1 MVDRRLRDR
10 LRALLLF
17 LHGDLRVPG
26 PPAGRDPDAAAAAP
40 ASAQYRDY
48 GRQQGYG
55 YNQAGGNL
63 DQRIDRIGE
72 RIERAFQNRA
82 ITRNEYRRLSYDLGR
97 INGLHDR
104 YRQNGLSQR
113 EADDI
118 RNRLQNVQQQIRE
131 DRQDG
136 RNGRYARDD
145 RSQDGREYR
154 DNRRYD
160 RDDD

>member
-1 MVDRRLRDR
+1 MRTILIST
-10 LRALLLF
+10 AL
-17 LHGDLRVPG
+17 
-26 PPAGRDPDAAAAAP
+26 AAVALSAAP

-48 GRQQGYG
+48 NRQQGYG

-72 RIERAFQNRA
+72 RIERARQNRA
-82 ITRNEYRRLSYDLGR
+82 ITQNEYRRLSYDLGR
-97 INGLHDR
+97 INGLHDSYLR
-104 YRQNGLSQR
+104 NGLSQR

-118 RNRLQNVQQQIRE
+118 RGRLQNLQQQIRE
-131 DRQDG
+131 ERQDG
-136 RNGRYARDD
+136 RNGRFARDD
-145 RSQDGREYR
+145 RFQDREYR